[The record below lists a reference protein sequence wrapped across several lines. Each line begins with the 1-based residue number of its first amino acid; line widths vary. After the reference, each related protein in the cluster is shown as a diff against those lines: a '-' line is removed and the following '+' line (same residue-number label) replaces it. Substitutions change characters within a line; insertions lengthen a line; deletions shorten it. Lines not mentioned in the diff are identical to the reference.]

1 MKHKKILGLT
11 LALGI
16 LGASYF
22 TAGQAVIT
30 KADEADPADRSFIDF
45 VLSDTQY
52 EGEIDYT
59 YQPLYG
65 EDLEVNGRQYDFT
78 VGETEGYALLTEIEG
93 ADKTFYEVEELFYN
107 KQSPFAGCEGLPVYI
122 SHGLY
127 LEYKDNAFF
136 NIADGS
142 SVSEEFV
149 NEMAYR
155 GFGYSNIGGQFTE
168 QIQTVSYSTKSTD
181 TYSIQYDLPNYHGSI
196 EGMTSCANL
205 AGAVIIGYYDRFN
218 ENLIPNY
225 KSYIQLGSILRYKTG
240 TDEVFA
246 LVQQLYE
253 LMGTDVGH
261 LGTTFSEFQDGMNQY
276 VTGKGYT
283 YTTANM
289 FSYGEFSLSNY
300 KDAVEDG
307 KPVAIF
313 LTGFALVNDITES
326 GTTDTISSGYSP
338 KTHVVVG
345 CGYRTDTYYNASGAV
360 ITTRNYLKVAS
371 GFDTYG
377 IGYLNINSL
386 GQIDRAVSV
395 QIS

>member
-22 TAGQAVIT
+22 TAGQTVIT
-30 KADEADPADRSFIDF
+30 QADGADPADRSFIDF

-127 LEYKDNAFF
+127 LEYKDNVFY
-136 NIADGS
+136 NIADGN

-155 GFGYSNIGGQFTE
+155 GFGYSGGGVFTE
-168 QIQTVSYSTKSTD
+168 QIQTVNYSTKSTD
-181 TYSIQYDLPNYHGSI
+181 IYSIKYDLPNYHGSV
-196 EGMTSCANL
+196 EGETSCANT

-218 ENLIPNY
+218 ENLIPDF
-225 KSYIQLGSILRYKTG
+225 KTYIQLGSILRYKSG
-240 TDEVFA
+240 TQEIVD
-246 LVQQLYE
+246 LVEQLYV

-261 LGTTFSEFQDGMNQY
+261 LGTTFSEFQDGMEQY

-289 FSYGEFSLSNY
+289 FSYGEFNMSSY
-300 KDAVEDG
+300 KNAVEDG
-307 KPVAIF
+307 KPVAVF
-313 LTGFALVNDITES
+313 LTGYAVETQ
-326 GTTDTISSGYSP
+326 
-338 KTHVVVG
+338 KTSIVLE
-345 CGYRTDTYYNASGAV
+345 A
-360 ITTRNYLKVAS
+360 
-371 GFDTYG
+371 
-377 IGYLNINSL
+377 
-386 GQIDRAVSV
+386 
-395 QIS
+395 